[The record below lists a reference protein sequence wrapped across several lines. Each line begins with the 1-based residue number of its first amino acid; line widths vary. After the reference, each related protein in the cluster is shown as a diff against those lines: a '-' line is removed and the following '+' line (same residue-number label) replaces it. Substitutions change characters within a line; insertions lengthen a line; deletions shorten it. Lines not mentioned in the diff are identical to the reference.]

1 MNNVSTL
8 IDEAGARFAERTA
21 VTIGGRPLTYRELPD
36 VARGG
41 ARVLRATGGRHVVYL
56 ALSGPVF
63 PLAIV
68 CAAYAGLPFT
78 SVNYRL
84 APDQIAELVGRLED
98 PVVIADAEFAPM
110 VKAVA
115 VQTLETDA
123 FAERAYEERRRELAT
138 GAGMTAPEPL
148 AAVESSAPAVVLYTS
163 GTTAV
168 PKAVMLRHGTLH
180 AYLSRMMELLTVD
193 ASAVSIVSV
202 PPYHITGVMAVIG
215 GLCVGR
221 RMVFLPT
228 FTPEGWLE
236 LVRAEGVTSG
246 TLVPTMVARIVRYL
260 DGRPA
265 DVPTLR
271 AMAYGGSRMPRS
283 VLEKALRAFPTTDF
297 LNGYGLTETSSGIT
311 MLRPEEHR
319 AALDSDDP
327 AIAARLGSAGT
338 PVPGAEIQIRSA
350 GGDVLGPGEVG
361 ELWVR
366 GPQVSGE
373 YIGLGSV
380 LDADGWFPT
389 KDLAYVDEYG
399 FLYINGRAD
408 DTIIRG
414 GENIAPAEIEDVLDQ
429 HPAVHMVAVV
439 GVPDEEWGERIVA
452 AVVARPG
459 TTAEELKDFVRERLR
474 GSRTPDE
481 VVFRSDLPHT
491 DTGKV
496 QRRRL
501 VQELLAG
508 LED

>member
-1 MNNVSTL
+1 MTGPE
-8 IDEAGARFAERTA
+8 D
-21 VTIGGRPLTYRELPD
+21 LP
-36 VARGG
+36 
-41 ARVLRATGGRHVVYL
+41 
-56 ALSGPVF
+56 PV
-63 PLAIV
+63 
-68 CAAYAGLPFT
+68 
-78 SVNYRL
+78 
-84 APDQIAELVGRLED
+84 
-98 PVVIADAEFAPM
+98 
-110 VKAVA
+110 
-115 VQTLETDA
+115 
-123 FAERAYEERRRELAT
+123 
-138 GAGMTAPEPL
+138 EPG
-148 AAVESSAPAVVLYTS
+148 APAVVLYTS

-168 PKAVMLRHGTLH
+168 PKAVMLRQGTLH
-180 AYLSRMMELLTVD
+180 AYLSRMMELLQAD
-193 ASAVSIVSV
+193 AGATSIVSV
-202 PPYHITGVMAVIG
+202 PPYHITGVMAVLG

-221 RMVFLPT
+221 RMVFLRT
-228 FTPEGWLE
+228 FTPDGWLE

-246 TLVPTMVARIVRYL
+246 TLVPTMVARIVRHL

-311 MLRPEEHR
+311 ILRPEEHR

-338 PVPGAEIQIRSA
+338 PVPGAELQIRSA

-380 LDADGWFPT
+380 LDAEGWFPT

-399 FLYINGRAD
+399 YLYINGRAD

-429 HPAVHMVAVV
+429 HPAVHTVAVV
-439 GVPDEEWGERIVA
+439 GLPDEEWGERIVA

-459 TTAEELKDFVRERLR
+459 TTAEELKAFVRERLR

-481 VVFRSDLPHT
+481 VVFRTDLPYT

-496 QRRRL
+496 QRHRL

-508 LED
+508 IDD

>member
-1 MNNVSTL
+1 LFIDDGQVTNVPTL

-21 VTIGGRPLTYRELPD
+21 VTIAGRPLTYRELPD

-41 ARVLRATGGRHVVYL
+41 ARVLRASGGRHVVYL

-63 PLAIV
+63 PLAVV

-84 APDQIAELVGRLED
+84 APDQIAELIGRLQD

-115 VQTLETDA
+115 VQTMETDA
-123 FAERAYEERRRELAT
+123 FAERAYEA
-138 GAGMTAPEPL
+138 AGPAPV
-148 AAVESSAPAVVLYTS
+148 AAVAPGAPAVVLYTS

-168 PKAVMLRHGTLH
+168 PKAVMLRQGTLY
-180 AYLSRMMELLTVD
+180 AYLSRMMELLSVD

-246 TLVPTMVARIVRYL
+246 TLVPTMVARIVRHL

-311 MLRPEEHR
+311 ILRPEEHR
-319 AALDSDDP
+319 EALASDDP

-399 FLYINGRAD
+399 YLYINGRAD

-429 HPAVHMVAVV
+429 HPAVHTVAVV

-459 TTAEELKDFVRERLR
+459 TTAEELKAYVRERLR

-481 VVFRSDLPHT
+481 VVFRTDLPYT

-496 QRRRL
+496 LRRRL
-501 VQELLAG
+501 VQELVAG
-508 LED
+508 VE